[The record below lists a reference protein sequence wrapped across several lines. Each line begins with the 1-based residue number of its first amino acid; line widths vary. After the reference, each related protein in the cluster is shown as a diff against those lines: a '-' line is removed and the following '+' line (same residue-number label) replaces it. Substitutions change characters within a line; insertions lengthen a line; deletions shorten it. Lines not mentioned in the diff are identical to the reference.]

1 MASTAGLT
9 ILLPDVFTM
18 TMIMVYSVYSVSR
31 LLDKHILRLA
41 LPTWLGQHLLNV
53 PLSTWFSAET

>member
-1 MASTAGLT
+1 MASAARLT
-9 ILLPDVFTM
+9 ILLPNVFTM

-41 LPTWLGQHLLNV
+41 LYRAGKLFVGG
-53 PLSTWFSAET
+53 

>member
-41 LPTWLGQHLLNV
+41 LYRAGKLFVGG
-53 PLSTWFSAET
+53 

>member
-18 TMIMVYSVYSVSR
+18 TMSMFMVYSVYSVSR

-41 LPTWLGQHLLNV
+41 LYRAGKLFVGG
-53 PLSTWFSAET
+53 